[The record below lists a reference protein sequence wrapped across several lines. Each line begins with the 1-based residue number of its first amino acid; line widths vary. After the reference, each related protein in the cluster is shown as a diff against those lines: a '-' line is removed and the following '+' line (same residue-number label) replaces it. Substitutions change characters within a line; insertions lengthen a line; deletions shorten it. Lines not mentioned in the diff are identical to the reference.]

1 MKDIHWFPGHMK
13 KALNNIESKLKL
25 VDVIVEILDAR
36 APKSSRNFLFK
47 EFAPSKKRL
56 FVFSKKDLA
65 DEIMMKNWAFA
76 MTKTQNTVIFADL
89 NNNND
94 IKNIIKNIE
103 TLGQEN
109 LKKDYEKGLKRKAIR
124 VLIIGIPNVGKSTLI
139 NRIIGKKKVNVE
151 NRPGKT
157 RSEQWIKVNERFELL
172 DTPGVLPMNYED
184 QDVAKKLA
192 MLGSIKESILP
203 ISNLVDEI
211 INFLKIYYP
220 LALKEKYHLDNLD
233 LANANLISQIGL
245 NRGFLLKGQVDIVRT
260 EATILADF
268 RNGKIAKI
276 CLDRLLD

>member
-47 EFAPSKKRL
+47 EFAPLKKRL

-76 MTKTQNTVIFADL
+76 MTKTQNRVIFADL

-94 IKNIIKNIE
+94 IKNILKNIE

-211 INFLKIYYP
+211 INFLKTYYP

-233 LANANLISQIGL
+233 LANADLISQIGL